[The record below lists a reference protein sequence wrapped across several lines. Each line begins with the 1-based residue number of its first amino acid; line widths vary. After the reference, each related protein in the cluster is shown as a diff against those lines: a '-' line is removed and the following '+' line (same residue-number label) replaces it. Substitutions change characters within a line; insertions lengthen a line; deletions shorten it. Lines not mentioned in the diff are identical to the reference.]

1 MIEPLNAAE
10 PATQLEVMKIDSE
23 QVNDVFMC
31 FSTGSSHEDAND
43 VIASGG
49 ICYSW
54 QYRVCVCVYLCAYQD
69 LMGGRSLIREERS
82 ELFVSTWIFMHLAMC
97 VTQAIPTRLILMLV
111 I

>member
-54 QYRVCVCVYLCAYQD
+54 QYRVCVCLCAYQD
-69 LMGGRSLIREERS
+69 LMGGRSLIREERLA
-82 ELFVSTWIFMHLAMC
+82 LFVSTWIFMHLAMC

>member
-43 VIASGG
+43 MIASGG
-49 ICYSW
+49 ICYS
-54 QYRVCVCVYLCAYQD
+54 
-69 LMGGRSLIREERS
+69 
-82 ELFVSTWIFMHLAMC
+82 
-97 VTQAIPTRLILMLV
+97 
-111 I
+111 

>member
-43 VIASGG
+43 MIASGG

-54 QYRVCVCVYLCAYQD
+54 QYRVCVFMCISGSDGWQITHPWREIGALCLHMNFHAFSHVCNSSYTNKTYSNV
-69 LMGGRSLIREERS
+69 G
-82 ELFVSTWIFMHLAMC
+82 HLAY
-97 VTQAIPTRLILMLV
+97 
-111 I
+111 